1 MRSSPDSNAPS
12 AAEHARLAAILEAT
26 PDFVAVGRPDGAILY
41 INPAG
46 QRLLGLPP
54 GADLGRY
61 RHADFC
67 PPWVFERTEREWL
80 PTALKAG
87 SVSGEGALLTLEGR
101 EVPVS
106 FTLHVH
112 RGPDGE
118 PAYIST
124 IARDITAEREV
135 RKALRHQEQALR
147 TVLDA
152 SQEAERKLRDQYDL
166 TRTITDNA
174 TTAIFMMDDA
184 SRCTFMNPAAER
196 MTGFRFAEV
205 ANGILHDFIHH
216 HHPDGRPYP
225 MSECPIDRALPEQFD
240 VVDHEDV
247 FIRKSGEFFPVLVN
261 AKPIRH
267 EGKAVGTVIEV
278 RDVTAERRAAA
289 AAQRR
294 AEQVRRLAEVATR
307 ITGDLDVPSIM
318 NVVTEE
324 ARRLI
329 GAHQAVSSFTTDQNW
344 AQAIN
349 TVSLSDKYSAWRDYD
364 SPPDGSGIYS
374 LVCRTNRPM
383 RLTQA
388 ELEAHPAWRG
398 FGKEAG
404 RHPPMRGWLAV
415 PLVGR
420 DGRNLGLIQ
429 LSDKSEG
436 EFTEE
441 DEGVLVQLAQM
452 ASVAVENAR
461 LVESLRE
468 ADRRKDEFL
477 ALLAHELRNPLAPL
491 RNGLQVMKLA
501 ATDPDLVAQA
511 RAMMERQLGHM
522 VRLIDDLLDIS
533 RISRHKLRLRRSR
546 VRLDDVIHS
555 AVETARPLIDAAGH
569 ELTVSLPP
577 EPVHLDADLTR
588 LAQVVGNLLA
598 NSARYTEPG
607 GRITLTG
614 ERRDGEV
621 VISVRDT
628 GIGIPPEQLGAIF
641 DMFSQVDRG
650 PDRST
655 GGLGIGLALVKGLVE
670 MHGGTVSAESPGVG
684 QGSTFTVRLPV
695 RDEPAEAAH
704 PAADVGGTA
713 PGPGLRALVVDD
725 NRDAAASLAM
735 MLRLLGHE
743 VGLAHDGV
751 QAVEVAEAF
760 RPQAIFMDIGMPRLN
775 GYEATRRIREQPW
788 GRSMAIIALT
798 GWGQEDD
805 RRRSH
810 EAGCD
815 AHLVKPASL
824 EDLKNLLNTLVKRGQ
839 PHDAAAP

>member
-1 MRSSPDSNAPS
+1 
-12 AAEHARLAAILEAT
+12 
-26 PDFVAVGRPDGAILY
+26 V
-41 INPAG
+41 
-46 QRLLGLPP
+46 
-54 GADLGRY
+54 
-61 RHADFC
+61 
-67 PPWVFERTEREWL
+67 RE
-80 PTALKAG
+80 
-87 SVSGEGALLTLEGR
+87 
-101 EVPVS
+101 
-106 FTLHVH
+106 
-112 RGPDGE
+112 
-118 PAYIST
+118 
-124 IARDITAEREV
+124 
-135 RKALRHQEQALR
+135 ALRQREQELQAIIDSSR
-147 TVLDA
+147 
-152 SQEAERKLRDQYDL
+152 EAGRKLREQYDL

-205 ANGILHDFIHH
+205 AGGILHDFIHH

-225 MSECPIDRALPEQFD
+225 MLECPIDRALPEQFD
-240 VVDHEDV
+240 VVDYEDV

-261 AKPIRH
+261 ARPIRR

-278 RDVTAERRAAA
+278 RDVTAERRAAEA
-289 AAQRR
+289 ARRR

-307 ITGDLDVPSIM
+307 IPGDLDVPSIM

-324 ARRLI
+324 ARGLI
-329 GAHQAVSSFTTDQNW
+329 GAHQAVSSFTSDQNW

-349 TVSLSDKYSAWRDYD
+349 TVSLSEKYAAWRDYD
-364 SPPDGSGIYS
+364 HPPDGSGIYS
-374 LVCRTNRPM
+374 HVCRTNRPM

-404 RHPPMRGWLAV
+404 RHPPLRGWLAV
-415 PLVGR
+415 PLIGR

-429 LSDKSEG
+429 LSDKYDG

-501 ATDPDLVAQA
+501 ADPDTVAQA

-522 VRLIDDLLDIS
+522 VRLIDDLLDVS
-533 RISRHKLRLRRSR
+533 RISRHKMRLRRSR
-546 VRLDDVIHS
+546 VRLAEVIHN

-577 EPVHLDADLTR
+577 APIDLDADLTR
-588 LAQVVGNLLA
+588 LAQVIGNLLA
-598 NSARYTEPG
+598 NSARYTEHG
-607 GRITLTG
+607 GRISLTAEG
-614 ERRDGEV
+614 RDGEV
-621 VISVRDT
+621 IVSVRDT
-628 GIGIPPEQLGAIF
+628 GIGIPPEQLGSIF

-650 PDRST
+650 PERGT

-670 MHGGTVSAESPGVG
+670 MHGGTVSAASPGVG

-695 RDEPAEAAH
+695 REEPAE
-704 PAADVGGTA
+704 PARPAVSEVGGAAT
-713 PGPGLRALVVDD
+713 GPGARVLVVDD

-743 VGLAHDGV
+743 VRLAHDGL
-751 QAVEVAEAF
+751 QALEAAEAF
-760 RPQAIFMDIGMPRLN
+760 RPQAILMDVGMPRLN

-788 GRSMAIIALT
+788 GRSVAIIALT
-798 GWGQEDD
+798 GWGQDGD

-824 EDLKNLLNTLVKRGQ
+824 EDLKSLLCACLERGG
-839 PHDAAAP
+839 PRDATAR